1 MVNFRPQN
9 ETKTTPKTGHMVA
22 ILVIMGSTRCVA
34 YNKAFLASY
43 YISAPQVV

>member
-9 ETKTTPKTGHMVA
+9 ETKTTPVA

-34 YNKAFLASY
+34 YNKAFIASY